1 MDRQPVTG
9 DAAMK
14 YVTTIGE
21 RQYTIEINRDDEITI
36 DGVAYPIDLRAID
49 EATFSLLIN
58 HASHEALVESQN
70 GEIHILLR
78 GRLYAARVEDERASR
93 LTRSSGGLHAGSG
106 EVTIKSPMPGLI
118 VSVAVSEGQAVKK
131 GQTVI
136 VLESMK
142 MENELKAPR
151 DGTIASIKVTP
162 RQSVEQGQPLVVLT

>member
-1 MDRQPVTG
+1 
-9 DAAMK
+9 MK

-21 RQYTIEINRDDEITI
+21 RRYTIEINRDDEVTI

-58 HASHEALVESQN
+58 NASHEALVEASN
-70 GEIHILLR
+70 GEIQILLR
-78 GRLYAARVEDERASR
+78 GRLYTAHVEDERASR
-93 LTRSSGGLHAGSG
+93 LSQAGGGLHTGSG

-118 VSVAVSEGQAVKK
+118 VAIAVTEGQVVKK
-131 GQTVI
+131 GQTVV

-151 DGTIASIKVTP
+151 DGAIASIKVSP
-162 RQSVEQGQPLVVLT
+162 RQSVEQGQALVVLM

>member
-1 MDRQPVTG
+1 
-9 DAAMK
+9 MK

-21 RQYTIEINRDDEITI
+21 RQYTIEINRDGEVTI
-36 DGVAYPIDLRAID
+36 DGAAYPIDLRAID

-58 HASHEALVESQN
+58 NASHEALVETGN
-70 GEIHILLR
+70 GEIQVLLR

-93 LTRSSGGLHAGSG
+93 LSQSGGGLHGGSG

-118 VSVAVSEGQAVKK
+118 AAIAVNEGQAVKK
-131 GQTVI
+131 GQTVV

-151 DGTIASIKVTP
+151 DGTITAVKVAP
-162 RQSVEQGQPLVVLT
+162 RQSVEQHQPLVVLI